1 MMWTV
6 CLYVWCIDLFFVS
19 SRRRHTRCA
28 LVTGVQTCAL
38 PISPPS
44 VQLLFPA
51 PLCQRPSPP
60 LMASSNLG
68 PAAPS
73 QKLRNSPLALI
84 RLTWPATDVWIT
96 ALLPPPGSVPRDRPL
111 SISVPP
117 RSEEHPSELQSL
129 LRISYS
135 VFCYT

>member
-1 MMWTV
+1 MSALSSV
-6 CLYVWCIDLFFVS
+6 CSLRCYRLSLDLLNCLDSSLFFSFKQKTAYEMRISDWS
-19 SRRRHTRCA
+19 SDVCSSD
-28 LVTGVQTCAL
+28 L
-38 PISPPS
+38 
-44 VQLLFPA
+44 

-96 ALLPPPGSVPRDRPL
+96 ALLPPPGSVPSDRPL

-117 RSEEHPSELQSL
+117 
-129 LRISYS
+129 
-135 VFCYT
+135 